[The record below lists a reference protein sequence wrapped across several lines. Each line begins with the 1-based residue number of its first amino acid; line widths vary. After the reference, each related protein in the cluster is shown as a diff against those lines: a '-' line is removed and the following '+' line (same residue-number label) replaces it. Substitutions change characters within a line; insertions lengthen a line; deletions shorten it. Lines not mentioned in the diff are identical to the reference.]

1 LNNSEESQQL
11 LFEDEGDNGEYL
23 GDYHRFSSAVVFGT
37 DWTAETLVN
46 QISRLNI
53 AMNPRFQ
60 RRDAWDVGR
69 KSRFI
74 ESLILGLPVPQIVLA
89 EDQSS
94 RGRYL
99 VLDGKQR
106 LLSLLQFWG
115 LGTGSKN
122 AYGLSGLDIRR
133 DLTRCTRKDLETDPG
148 LADDLR
154 SLDNQPIRT
163 VVIRNWPD
171 QDFLH
176 LLFLR
181 LNTGSTKLSPQELR
195 QALMPGPY
203 SDYVDDRA
211 SASQPL
217 QSLLGLSE
225 PDYRMRDVELL
236 ARHIAFSFFWSS
248 YPGRMKDFLD
258 NSCSFLN
265 ENWDSMNQ
273 DVEQAVL
280 DFEAA
285 INSMVRVFGGEA
297 NVARKPGS
305 RIINRTIFD
314 SLALHFSKPEVR
326 SYAESNIQR
335 VNSEYVSLFNDSAFV
350 SSVDRDTAS
359 FDNTRYR
366 FATIGRILS
375 PDLPVNEP

>member
-1 LNNSEESQQL
+1 LSNSEESQQL
-11 LFEDEGDNGEYL
+11 LFEEEGDNGEYP

-37 DWTAETLVN
+37 DWTTETLVN

-115 LGTGSKN
+115 LGTGNKN

-133 DLTRCTRKDLETDPG
+133 DLTRRTRKDLETDPN

-154 SLDNQPIRT
+154 SLDNQTIRT
-163 VVIRNWPD
+163 IVIRNWPD

-236 ARHIAFSFFWSS
+236 ARHIAFTFFLSS

-258 NSCSFLN
+258 NSCSSLN
-265 ENWDSMNQ
+265 ERWDSMSQ
-273 DVEQAVL
+273 DVEQAVV

-326 SYAESNIQR
+326 SYAESNIER
-335 VNSEYVSLFNDSAFV
+335 VNSEYVRLFSDQMFV

-359 FDNTRYR
+359 SANTHYR
-366 FATIGRILS
+366 FEAIGRILS
-375 PDLPVNEP
+375 PVLPVN